1 MVKGKTVLR
10 WGPWRK
16 VLNELQT
23 CSRCTIHMS
32 LRLCRKPPK
41 VLQNRTHGPSLMEQ
55 WPRRKK
61 WAEGLTGGETAPV
74 RWSRM

>member
-1 MVKGKTVLR
+1 MAKGKMVLR

-16 VLNELQT
+16 ILGELHT
-23 CSRCTIHMS
+23 GPRCTIHMS
-32 LRLCRKPPK
+32 LRLCRKPPR
-41 VLQNRTHGPSLMEQ
+41 VLQNLTCGPSLMEQ

-61 WAEGLTGGETAPV
+61 GAKGLTGGETAPM

>member
-1 MVKGKTVLR
+1 MVKGKIVLR

-23 CSRCTIHMS
+23 APRCTIHMS
-32 LRLCRKPPK
+32 LRLCRKPPR
-41 VLQNRTHGPSLMEQ
+41 VLQNRTHGASLMEQ

-61 WAEGLTGGETAPV
+61 GAEGLTGGETSPV